1 MDENRSRRLLMR
13 MELLAAILVA
23 ALLFALPSIIAQ
35 WRRVR
40 AFRSIS
46 ALNGLMIFTFV
57 CGFLLDAVWL
67 WWATAALWVLTM
79 VWASAGGQRDAAPPK
94 D

>member
-1 MDENRSRRLLMR
+1 MKI
-13 MELLAAILVA
+13 LAAILVA
-23 ALLFALPSIIAQ
+23 ALLFAVPSIIAQ

-40 AFRSIS
+40 SFRSIS
-46 ALNGLMIFTFV
+46 ALNGIMIFTFV
-57 CGFLLDAVWL
+57 CGFLLDTVWL

-79 VWASAGGQRDAAPPK
+79 TWAIAGGQRDAQLPK